1 MQASRISSSPAV
13 LRQRKDRKVSQ
24 GSVAASSDNDWGSDF
39 EDATETV
46 KNATETVK
54 NSNEAV
60 KSAKVFFENLFP

>member
-1 MQASRISSSPAV
+1 MPASSISNSPAF

-24 GSVAASSDNDWGSDF
+24 GSVAVSSDNDWGSDF

-60 KSAKVFFENLFP
+60 KNTKVYFGNICP